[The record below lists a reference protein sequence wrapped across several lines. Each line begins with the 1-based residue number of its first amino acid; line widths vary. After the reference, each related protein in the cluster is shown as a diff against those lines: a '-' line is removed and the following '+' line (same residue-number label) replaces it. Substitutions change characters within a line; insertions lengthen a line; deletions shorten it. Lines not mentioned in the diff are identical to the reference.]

1 MPHTADLLEEIAAL
15 KAMLIA
21 SEAHNLRKDE
31 RIERLEK
38 LVAAFRHAAFG
49 RRSEKS
55 DPDQFELALEDLETA
70 IAAIHAEE
78 DAENRAAK
86 RPAKPRAANRGSL
99 PKHLPR
105 IEEVIEPDSL
115 ICACGGGLHCI
126 GEDVSERLDII
137 PAQFRVIVTRR
148 PKYACRSCTDV
159 VTQAPAPARLIP
171 GGMPTEATVAH
182 VLVSKYADHLPLYRQ
197 AQIYSRQGVE
207 LDRSTL
213 ADWVG
218 RAAFELRP
226 VHDALLADLKR
237 STKLFMDETRAPVLD
252 PGARKTKT
260 GYFWA
265 LARDDRPWGGA
276 SPPGVAFTY
285 TPGRGGQHAE
295 RILQGFGGILQV
307 DGYAGY
313 NRLIAPDRIGPGI
326 QLAYCWAHARR
337 KLIEITRTGSAPI
350 AEEGVTLIRDLY
362 AIETDIRGSE
372 PAARLAAR
380 QERSAPILA
389 RIDAWISHHRARASG
404 KSPLGEA
411 LAYIAKY
418 RGGLGHFLTDGR
430 IELDSNT
437 VERTIRPIALNR
449 KNALFAGHEAG
460 AENWA
465 VIASLIE
472 TCKMNGVD
480 PHAWLTTTLT
490 AIVNG
495 HKQSQIQ
502 DLFPWNYPTTV

>member
-1 MPHTADLLEEIAAL
+1 MLNTADLLDEIAAL
-15 KAMLIA
+15 KAMLTA
-21 SEAHNLRKDE
+21 AEARERNKDE
-31 RIERLEK
+31 RIARLEQ
-38 LVAAFRHAAFG
+38 LVAAFKQAAFG

-70 IAAIHAEE
+70 IAVIHAQE
-78 DAENRAAK
+78 DAEDRAAE
-86 RPAKPRAANRGSL
+86 RPVKPRAANRGSL
-99 PKHLPR
+99 PKHLLR
-105 IEEVIEPDSL
+105 IEVVIEPESL
-115 ICACGGGLHCI
+115 TCACGGCLHCI
-126 GEDVSERLDII
+126 GEDMSERLDVV

-148 PKYACRSCTDV
+148 PKYACRSCTDGV
-159 VTQAPAPARLIP
+159 VQAPAPARLIP

-197 AQIYSRQGVE
+197 AQIYSRQGVD

-226 VHDALLADLKR
+226 VYDALLADLKR
-237 STKLFMDETRAPVLD
+237 STKLFMEETRAPVLD
-252 PGARKTKT
+252 PGTRRTKT

-265 LARDDRPWGGA
+265 LARDDRPWGGQA
-276 SPPGVAFTY
+276 PPGVVFTY
-285 TPGRGGQHAE
+285 APGRGGQHAE

-313 NRLIAPDRIGPGI
+313 NRLIIPDRAGPGI

-337 KLIEITRTGSAPI
+337 KLVEITRAGPAPI
-350 AEEGVTLIRDLY
+350 AEEGVALIRDLY
-362 AIETDIRGSE
+362 AIEASIRGGSAE
-372 PAARLAAR
+372 ARLAAR
-380 QERSAPILA
+380 QDRSVLILA
-389 RIDAWISHHRARASG
+389 QIDQWLGHHRARVSA

-411 LAYIAKY
+411 LSYIAKY
-418 RGGLGHFLTDGR
+418 REGLGRFLTDGR
-430 IELDSNT
+430 VEIDSNA

-449 KNALFAGHEAG
+449 KNALFAGHDAG

-480 PHAWLTTTLT
+480 PHTWLAATLT
-490 AIVNG
+490 AIVQG
-495 HKQSQIQ
+495 HKQSQID
-502 DLFPWNYPTTV
+502 DLLPWA